1 MTNFLFSNDKQISEE
16 FEKNGFLVKEV
27 EEKNSLF
34 KIREIFLKCIK
45 KKIRAKLK
53 FKKNDDILN
62 LLHKNINSDEIND
75 FRLEVIN
82 EVNSK
87 KELRELYY
95 LVAKK
100 YLNSLVGNELAMQL
114 RVNVSIQLPNDKSSL
129 LPLHSDVWSG
139 DSPFE
144 IVVWLPLVD
153 CYKTKSMY
161 ILAK

>member
-1 MTNFLFSNDKQISEE
+1 MTNFLSKNDKQISEE

-34 KIREIFLKCIK
+34 KIRELFFLKCIK

-87 KELRELYY
+87 KRIER
-95 LVAKK
+95 
-100 YLNSLVGNELAMQL
+100 
-114 RVNVSIQLPNDKSSL
+114 I
-129 LPLHSDVWSG
+129 
-139 DSPFE
+139 
-144 IVVWLPLVD
+144 
-153 CYKTKSMY
+153 
-161 ILAK
+161 ILFSC